1 MKLKSILVVGI
12 MQMSALYAAAPSEA
26 LFNQTSDLVTIEQ
39 EFSLLDKELNH
50 VKEQLIA
57 LEEDAHL
64 DTSPISEIAKEEPPF
79 INVQEQTSDFPAKMM
94 VIDFKQAFS
103 GAPLIYMLLFGM
115 STFALCL
122 WFYCLS
128 SLRNSTKVSKSLLD
142 TIRSQVT
149 NHNFDEALGVCKQ
162 EKTLFCHLVAAGIHS
177 RRYGFPVMVE
187 IMKAEGKRA
196 TATFWQ
202 RINLLNDIAII
213 APMLGLLG
221 TVFGMFYAFYD
232 VNRSIE
238 SVSMLFDGLGV
249 SVGTTVVGLIVAI
262 LALILHASAKYRLV
276 KTLVLVESETHQ
288 IASLIDDQNKSTNV

>member
-1 MKLKSILVVGI
+1 MKLKSILVVGL
-12 MQMSALYAAAPSEA
+12 MQLSTLHTNPTEV
-26 LFNQTSDLVTIEQ
+26 NTSDLVTIEQ
-39 EFSLLDKELNH
+39 EFSLLDQELSC

-64 DTSPISEIAKEEPPF
+64 DTSSRTTSDEIPSTQLQEPISA
-79 INVQEQTSDFPAKMM
+79 FPSKMM
-94 VIDFKQAFS
+94 VIDFKQAFF

-122 WFYCLS
+122 WLYCLS
-128 SLRNSTKVSKSLLD
+128 SLRNSTKVSQSLTD
-142 TIRSQVT
+142 TLRSQVT
-149 NHNFDEALGVCKQ
+149 HHNFDEALGVCKQ
-162 EKTLFCHLVAAGIHS
+162 EKTLFCHLVATGIHS
-177 RRYGFPVMVE
+177 RHHGFPVMVE
-187 IMKAEGKRA
+187 IMKAEGKRV

-221 TVFGMFYAFYD
+221 TVFGMFCAFYD

-262 LALILHASAKYRLV
+262 LALILHSSVKYRLV
-276 KTLVLVESETHQ
+276 KTLVSVESETHQ
-288 IASLIDDQNKSTNV
+288 IASLIDAQNKSASI

>member
-1 MKLKSILVVGI
+1 MKLKSILVVGL
-12 MQMSALYAAAPSEA
+12 MQLNVLYANPAE
-26 LFNQTSDLVTIEQ
+26 LDTSDLVTIEQ
-39 EFSLLDKELNH
+39 EFSLLDQELNS

-64 DTSPISEIAKEEPPF
+64 DTSSRETSDETSF
-79 INVQEQTSDFPAKMM
+79 TQLQESISDFPSKMM

-128 SLRNSTKVSKSLLD
+128 SLRNSTKVSQSLVD
-142 TIRSQVT
+142 TLRSQVT
-149 NHNFDEALGVCKQ
+149 RHNFDEALGICKQ
-162 EKTLFCHLVAAGIHS
+162 EKTLFCHLVTTGIHS

-187 IMKAEGKRA
+187 IMKAEGKRV

-238 SVSMLFDGLGV
+238 SVSMLFDGLGI

-262 LALILHASAKYRLV
+262 LALILHSSAKYRLV

-288 IASLIDDQNKSTNV
+288 IASLIDAQNKSTNI

>member
-1 MKLKSILVVGI
+1 MKLTSILVVSV
-12 MQMSALYAAAPSEA
+12 MQLSALYANPCENLSDK
-26 LFNQTSDLVTIEQ
+26 TSDLVTIEQ
-39 EFSLLDKELNH
+39 EFSLLDKELDS

-64 DTSPISEIAKEEPPF
+64 DTQATSDAHSEEVQPAQEIAF
-79 INVQEQTSDFPAKMM
+79 DFPAKMM

-103 GAPLIYMLLFGM
+103 GAPLIYMILFGM

-128 SLRNSTKVSKSLLD
+128 SLRNSTKISQSLID
-142 TIRSQVT
+142 TLRSQVT
-149 NHNFDEALGVCKQ
+149 HHNFDEALGVCRR
-162 EKTLFCHLVAAGIHS
+162 EKTLFCHLVAAGIQS
-177 RRYGFPVMVE
+177 RSYGFPVMVE
-187 IMKAEGKRA
+187 TMKAEGKRV

-202 RINLLNDIAII
+202 RINLLNDVAII

-262 LALILHASAKYRLV
+262 LALILHSSAKYRLV
-276 KTLVLVESETHQ
+276 KTLTLVESETYQ
-288 IASLIDDQNKSTNV
+288 IASLIDEQNKSTNI

>member
-1 MKLKSILVVGI
+1 MKLASILVVGV
-12 MQMSALYAAAPSEA
+12 MWLNASYANTSEN
-26 LFNQTSDLVTIEQ
+26 LSDKTSDLVTIEQ
-39 EFSLLDKELNH
+39 EFSLLDKELDS
-50 VKEQLIA
+50 VKEQLIT

-64 DTSPISEIAKEEPPF
+64 DTKSASDTLSEEAQI
-79 INVQEQTSDFPAKMM
+79 VQEITSEFPAKMM
-94 VIDFKQAFS
+94 LIDFKQAFA
-103 GAPLIYMLLFGM
+103 GAPLIYMILFGM

-128 SLRNSTKVSKSLLD
+128 SLRNSTKVSRSLVDNL
-142 TIRSQVT
+142 RSQVT
-149 NHNFDEALGVCKQ
+149 NHNFDEALGVCRQ
-162 EKTLFCHLVAAGIHS
+162 EKTLFCHLVAAGIQS

-187 IMKAEGKRA
+187 TMKAEGKRV

-202 RINLLNDIAII
+202 RINLLNDVAII

-262 LALILHASAKYRLV
+262 LALILHSSAKYRLV
-276 KTLVLVESETHQ
+276 KTLTLVESETHQ
-288 IASLIDDQNKSTNV
+288 IASLIDEQNKSTSI

>member
-1 MKLKSILVVGI
+1 MKLKSILIIGL
-12 MQMSALYAAAPSEA
+12 MQLSALYANPTETD
-26 LFNQTSDLVTIEQ
+26 TSDLVTIEQ
-39 EFSLLDKELNH
+39 EFSLIDQELNS

-57 LEEDAHL
+57 LEEDARL
-64 DTSPISEIAKEEPPF
+64 DTSSRATPEETPF
-79 INVQEQTSDFPAKMM
+79 TQLQESISDFPSKMM

-103 GAPLIYMLLFGM
+103 GAPLIYILLFGM

-128 SLRNSTKVSKSLLD
+128 SLRNSTKVSQSLVD
-142 TIRSQVT
+142 TLRSQLT

-162 EKTLFCHLVAAGIHS
+162 EKTLFCHLVATGIHS
-177 RRYGFPVMVE
+177 RQHGFPVMVE
-187 IMKAEGKRA
+187 IMKAEGKRV

-262 LALILHASAKYRLV
+262 LALILHSSAKYRLV

-288 IASLIDDQNKSTNV
+288 IASLIDAQNKSASI

>member
-1 MKLKSILVVGI
+1 MKLMSILVVSVV
-12 MQMSALYAAAPSEA
+12 QLNALCANPSEA
-26 LFNQTSDLVTIEQ
+26 LFDKTPDLVTIEQ
-39 EFSLLDKELNH
+39 EFSLLNKELDT
-50 VKEQLIA
+50 VKEQLA
-57 LEEDAHL
+57 TLEEDSYL
-64 DTSPISEIAKEEPPF
+64 DSSSISDTAETPLL
-79 INVQEQTSDFPAKMM
+79 QEQVPDFSSKMM

-103 GAPLIYMLLFGM
+103 GAPLIYILLFGM

-128 SLRNSTKVSKSLLD
+128 SLRNSTKTSKSLVD
-142 TIRSQVT
+142 TLRSQVT
-149 NHNFDEALGVCKQ
+149 HHNFDEALGVCKQ
-162 EKTLFCHLVAAGIHS
+162 EKTLFCHLVAAGIQS

-187 IMKAEGKRA
+187 TMKAEGKRM

-249 SVGTTVVGLIVAI
+249 SVGTTVVGLVVAI
-262 LALILHASAKYRLV
+262 LALILHSSARYRLV

-288 IASLIDDQNKSTNV
+288 IASLIDDQNKSTNI

>member
-1 MKLKSILVVGI
+1 MKLTSILVVSA
-12 MQMSALYAAAPSEA
+12 MLLSALYANSSEN
-26 LFNQTSDLVTIEQ
+26 LSDKTSDLVTIEQ
-39 EFSLLDKELNH
+39 EFSLLDKELDS
-50 VKEQLIA
+50 VKEQLVA

-64 DTSPISEIAKEEPPF
+64 DTRSTSDTYSEETQLA
-79 INVQEQTSDFPAKMM
+79 QETVPDFPAKMM

-103 GAPLIYMLLFGM
+103 GAPLIYMILFGM

-128 SLRNSTKVSKSLLD
+128 SLRNSTKVSQSVID
-142 TIRSQVT
+142 TLRSQVT
-149 NHNFDEALGVCKQ
+149 HHNFDEALGVCRQ
-162 EKTLFCHLVAAGIHS
+162 QKTLFCHLVAAGIQC

-187 IMKAEGKRA
+187 TMKTEGKRV

-202 RINLLNDIAII
+202 RINLLNDVAII

-262 LALILHASAKYRLV
+262 LALVLHSSAKYRLV
-276 KTLVLVESETHQ
+276 KTLTLVESETHQ
-288 IASLIDDQNKSTNV
+288 IASLIDEQNKSTNV

>member
-1 MKLKSILVVGI
+1 MKLLSILVAGA
-12 MQMSALYAAAPSEA
+12 MQLNALCANPSED
-26 LFNQTSDLVTIEQ
+26 LFDKTPDLVAIEQ
-39 EFSLLDKELNH
+39 EFSLLDKELDT
-50 VKEQLIA
+50 VKEQLA
-57 LEEDAHL
+57 TLEEDSHL
-64 DTSPISEIAKEEPPF
+64 DNLSTPDTTEVSF
-79 INVQEQTSDFPAKMM
+79 GQEQVPDFSSKMM

-103 GAPLIYMLLFGM
+103 GAPLIYILLFGM

-128 SLRNSTKVSKSLLD
+128 SLRNSTKVSKSLID
-142 TIRSQVT
+142 TLRSQVT
-149 NHNFDEALGVCKQ
+149 HHNFDEALGVCKL
-162 EKTLFCHLVAAGIHS
+162 EKTLFCHLVAAGIQS
-177 RRYGFPVMVE
+177 RRYGFPVMIE
-187 IMKAEGKRA
+187 TMKAEGKRM

-249 SVGTTVVGLIVAI
+249 SVGTTVVGLVVAI
-262 LALILHASAKYRLV
+262 LALILHSSARYRLV
-276 KTLVLVESETHQ
+276 KTLVLVESESHQ
-288 IASLIDDQNKSTNV
+288 IASLIDDQNKSTNI

>member
-1 MKLKSILVVGI
+1 MKLKSILVVGL
-12 MQMSALYAAAPSEA
+12 MQFSALYANPTEVD
-26 LFNQTSDLVTIEQ
+26 TSDLVTIEQ
-39 EFSLLDKELNH
+39 EFSLLDQELNN

-64 DTSPISEIAKEEPPF
+64 DTSSKEVDEVSFTQMQEPI
-79 INVQEQTSDFPAKMM
+79 SDFPSKMM

-128 SLRNSTKVSKSLLD
+128 SLRNSTKVSPSLVD
-142 TIRSQVT
+142 TLRSQVT
-149 NHNFDEALGVCKQ
+149 LHNFDEALGICKQ
-162 EKTLFCHLVAAGIHS
+162 EKTLFCHLVATGIHS

-262 LALILHASAKYRLV
+262 LALILHSSAKYRLV

-288 IASLIDDQNKSTNV
+288 IASLIDAQNKSISI

>member
-1 MKLKSILVVGI
+1 MKLKSILVVGL
-12 MQMSALYAAAPSEA
+12 MQLSALYADPTEVD
-26 LFNQTSDLVTIEQ
+26 TSDLVTIEQ
-39 EFSLLDKELNH
+39 EFSLLDKELNS
-50 VKEQLIA
+50 VKEQLIT

-64 DTSPISEIAKEEPPF
+64 DTSTISDETSFTHLQEPI
-79 INVQEQTSDFPAKMM
+79 SDFPSKMM

-128 SLRNSTKVSKSLLD
+128 SLRNSTKVSKSVVD
-142 TIRSQVT
+142 TLRSQVT
-149 NHNFDEALGVCKQ
+149 HHNFDEALGVCKQ
-162 EKTLFCHLVAAGIHS
+162 EKTLFCHLVATGIHS

-187 IMKAEGKRA
+187 IMKAEGKRV

-262 LALILHASAKYRLV
+262 LALILHSSAKYRLV
-276 KTLVLVESETHQ
+276 KTLTLVESETHQ
-288 IASLIDDQNKSTNV
+288 IASLIDSQNKSTNI

>member
-12 MQMSALYAAAPSEA
+12 MQMSTLFAAAPSET
-26 LFNQTSDLVTIEQ
+26 LFNQSDLVTIEQ
-39 EFSLLDKELNH
+39 EFSLLDKELNQ

-64 DTSPISEIAKEEPPF
+64 DTSSISEIAKEETPF
-79 INVQEQTSDFPAKMM
+79 IQEQVSDFPAKMM

-103 GAPLIYMLLFGM
+103 GAPLIYLLLFGM

-128 SLRNSTKVSKSLLD
+128 SLRNSTKISQSLLN
-142 TIRSQVT
+142 TLRSQLT
-149 NHNFDEALGVCKQ
+149 NHNFDEALGICKQ

-202 RINLLNDIAII
+202 RINLLNDVAII

-288 IASLIDDQNKSTNV
+288 MASLIDDQNKSTNV

>member
-1 MKLKSILVVGI
+1 MKLKSILVVSL
-12 MQMSALYAAAPSEA
+12 MQLSVLYANPKEVDIPDS
-26 LFNQTSDLVTIEQ
+26 VTIEQ
-39 EFSLLDKELNH
+39 EFSLLDQELNS

-57 LEEDAHL
+57 LEEDTHL
-64 DTSPISEIAKEEPPF
+64 DASSMTTADETSFTELQEPI
-79 INVQEQTSDFPAKMM
+79 SDFPSKMM
-94 VIDFKQAFS
+94 IIDFKQAFS

-128 SLRNSTKVSKSLLD
+128 SLRNTTKVSQSLVD
-142 TIRSQVT
+142 TLHSQIT
-149 NHNFDEALGVCKQ
+149 HHNFDEALGVCKR
-162 EKTLFCHLVAAGIHS
+162 EKTLFCHLIATGIHS
-177 RRYGFPVMVE
+177 RRYGFPVILE
-187 IMKAEGKRA
+187 IMKAEGKRV

-238 SVSMLFDGLGV
+238 SVSMLFNGLGI

-262 LALILHASAKYRLV
+262 LALILHSSAKYRLV
-276 KTLVLVESETHQ
+276 KTLVLVESKTHQ
-288 IASLIDDQNKSTNV
+288 IAFLLDAPSKSASI